1 MLIETEGRERD
12 YFVFRLTARHVWTRA
27 ALQIWRGVVLT
38 GAAAVLFGCAHS
50 GDMTPQSAAR
60 VGPVDALIYPP
71 IGGPGILGVV
81 ETVFPNAIKQDI
93 ALATNAGTAGQNKI
107 SLILFKGKS
116 GDGSDSALID
126 VPFTEVNLTEE
137 ALAAFPNTGMG
148 VSPYFVQNT
157 YGPFGYAVGKPG
169 NGDTC
174 IYAWQRLA
182 PALKPSGAVAR
193 GTVVI
198 RLQLCDRNRNEESL
212 LGVMYQL
219 RVNDSL
225 FPPGRART
233 SIGRIGAPILPTG
246 ADGFVEVVK
255 SAPPAP
261 TRAAT
266 PRVVA
271 APVAPVVIQPPIG
284 APIVPLPSGLAPSGS
299 IVPSPLGGGSA
310 NPIVP
315 SPGITPVSTPLVL
328 VPPPPRVTQ

>member
-1 MLIETEGRERD
+1 
-12 YFVFRLTARHVWTRA
+12 VFRLTARPVGTWTKA
-27 ALQIWRGVVLT
+27 ALQIWRSVALAGT
-38 GAAAVLFGCAHS
+38 AALVFGCAHS
-50 GDMTPQSAAR
+50 GDLPVQSAAR

-93 ALATNAGTAGQNKI
+93 ALATNASTAGQNKI
-107 SLILFKGKS
+107 SIILFKGKS
-116 GDGSDSALID
+116 GDGSDSALVD
-126 VPFTEVNLTEE
+126 VPFTEINLTEE
-137 ALAAFPNTGMG
+137 ALAAFPNSGMG
-148 VSPYFVQNT
+148 VSPYFVQNS
-157 YGPFGYAVGKPG
+157 YGPFGYAVAKPG

-174 IYAWQRLA
+174 IYAWQRLE

-198 RLQLCDRNRNEESL
+198 RLQLCDRTRNEESL

-233 SIGRIGAPILPTG
+233 NIGRIGAPILPTG

-261 TRAAT
+261 ARSAA

-271 APVAPVVIQPPIG
+271 EPVAAVVIQPPPG
-284 APIVPLPSGLAPSGS
+284 A
-299 IVPSPLGGGSA
+299 
-310 NPIVP
+310 PIVP
-315 SPGITPVSTPLVL
+315 SPGGSLGGGPVVPLPPGATGSNLTSSGSAPASTPQVL
-328 VPPPPRVTQ
+328 VPPPPRGTQ